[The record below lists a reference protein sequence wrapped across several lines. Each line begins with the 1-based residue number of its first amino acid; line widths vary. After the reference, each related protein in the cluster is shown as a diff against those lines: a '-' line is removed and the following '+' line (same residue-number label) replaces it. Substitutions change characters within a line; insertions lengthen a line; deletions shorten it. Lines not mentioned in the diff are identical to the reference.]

1 MIYRKIIEN
10 IEYFINEQK
19 LNQEENKEEEKIIKK
34 VYNYD
39 DNNENFFQKATSAGQ
54 STYNEPSNLNIN
66 YNMTKTSLINKP
78 IIMTTTSVN
87 FQKAREKF
95 FYLGSKPKMRIFDD
109 KYKTFAW

>member
-1 MIYRKIIEN
+1 MEN

-19 LNQEENKEEEKIIKK
+19 LNQEENKEKEKIIKK

-39 DNNENFFQKATSAGQ
+39 DNNENFFQQATSAGQ
-54 STYNEPSNLNIN
+54 SKKNEPSNRNIN

-78 IIMTTTSVN
+78 IKMTTTSVN
-87 FQKAREKF
+87 FQKTLEKF
-95 FYLGSKPKMRIFDD
+95 FYLGSNPKMRILDD